1 MPRGYSR
8 FHPVQWSNGGIIVL
22 PNFYSN
28 KFNQFDASLRNSTA
42 CLLRYFQKRIF
53 YKNIDL
59 LKNKMTVIQSS
70 IQNGSSVL
78 FLYWF
83 WSSVFFQLDINATWW
98 NICYSSQWATLRIQT
113 KLAPFCISNIILIP
127 SQRFSR
133 LPKGYFIYH

>member
-1 MPRGYSR
+1 MAYYYIFSVFSKIRRWSSNENEHIKRNIVSMPRGYSR

-28 KFNQFDASLRNSTA
+28 KFNQFDASLRNSTP
-42 CLLRYFQKRIF
+42 CLLRYYQKRIF

-98 NICYSSQWATLRIQT
+98 NICYSSQWATFRI
-113 KLAPFCISNIILIP
+113 
-127 SQRFSR
+127 
-133 LPKGYFIYH
+133 